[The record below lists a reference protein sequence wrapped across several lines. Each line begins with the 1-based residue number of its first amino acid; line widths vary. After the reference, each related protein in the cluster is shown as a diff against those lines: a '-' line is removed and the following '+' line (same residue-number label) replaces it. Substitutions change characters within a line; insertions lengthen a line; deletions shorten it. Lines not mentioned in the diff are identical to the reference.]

1 MNIEKIVW
9 LKLRIVMAL
18 IFLWAFFDKLLGL
31 GFATSSQNAWING
44 GSPTYGFLTHATKGP
59 FVEIFQ
65 SIAGN
70 LIVDWM
76 FMLGLLFVGTTLLV
90 NRYVVLGS
98 IAGVTMMM
106 LMWLAVLPPENNPLL
121 DDHIVYALVLMLLA
135 FEHKRKA
142 LLIK

>member
-1 MNIEKIVW
+1 MNIEKIAW
-9 LKLRIVMAL
+9 LNLRIVMAL
-18 IFLWAFFDKLLGL
+18 IFLWAFFDKLFGL
-31 GFATSSQNAWING
+31 GFATQPQNSWING

-65 SIAGN
+65 SLAGN

-98 IAGVTMMM
+98 IAGVVMMM

-121 DDHIVYALVLMLLA
+121 DEHIVYALVLMLLA
-135 FEHKRKA
+135 LEHRKKA
-142 LLIK
+142 SFIK

>member
-31 GFATSSQNAWING
+31 GFATPSQNAWING

-59 FVEIFQ
+59 FAEIFQ

-76 FMLGLLFVGTTLLV
+76 FMLGLLFVGTTLII

-98 IAGVTMMM
+98 VAGIAMMM

-121 DDHIVYALVLMLLA
+121 DDHIVYVLVLMLLA
-135 FEHKRKA
+135 LEHKKKTTIA
-142 LLIK
+142 S